1 MVWTPAQIKHLRE
14 LWGSG
19 LTAQQIASI
28 LGIISRNAVIGK
40 ANRMKLS
47 KLDKQTSLGANM
59 PQNELEIEP
68 AKKSLVSRAAAKNK
82 TTALDGFQESVK
94 QLEKAASNLAQAAG
108 EAPEEE
114 GQAPEPLKL
123 TLLELNEYKCK
134 WPVEASDEGE
144 FYFCGHSADKASSYC
159 PYHAKLAF
167 HPNQLKRRKTI

>member
-40 ANRMKLS
+40 ANRLRLP
-47 KLDKQTSLGANM
+47 KLDKQTGLGADM
-59 PQNELEIEP
+59 LQDELEMEP
-68 AKKSLVSRAAAKNK
+68 GKKSLVSRAAAKNK
-82 TTALDGFQESVK
+82 EAVLDGFQESVK
-94 QLEKAASNLAQAAG
+94 QLEKAASALAQAAG
-108 EAPEEE
+108 EEVEEE
-114 GQAPEPLKL
+114 QQAPEPLKL

-134 WPVEASDEGE
+134 WPVEANDEGE
-144 FYFCGHSADKASSYC
+144 FYFCGHSAGKSSPYC

-167 HPNQLKRRKTI
+167 HPNQVKRRKTT